1 MQEKET
7 PRRQKG
13 TKEDSVSSFLQNE
26 AGEASISQ
34 QVADYQ
40 YKSSQIAFQKVRKLH
55 KLS

>member
-13 TKEDSVSSFLQNE
+13 RKEDSVSSFLQNE
-26 AGEASISQ
+26 VGEANKSQ
-34 QVADYQ
+34 QFADSQ

-55 KLS
+55 

>member
-1 MQEKET
+1 MQDKET

-26 AGEASISQ
+26 AGEANISQ
-34 QVADYQ
+34 QVADSQ

-55 KLS
+55 